1 MIIYHWEH
9 VTYLQFYAV
18 ITRMFISF
26 IGKHKILFDKKE
38 IKVIWLLFLVLLILT
53 YINYKISNRDI
64 FNPSVVFSAMF
75 LLFSFFCCLA
85 NLFIGIDIEDFK
97 TIIVILFGSG
107 MFTFVNYTLGKKYVL
122 KKVVDMGCDISSI
135 WGVITIVIIII
146 NMYIEYN
153 YIMAFSAAYG
163 FASDFFEAMVQYK
176 VITTLKD
183 ADAILVPSPWYRGP
197 LITVCGCFAYFSV
210 YVFFVKKIFNNQFSP
225 IYASV
230 ITLYIIYSLMGGGRS
245 ETFRLVTAC
254 IFIWYFFYRLHKGES
269 FKIRPVLL
277 KIMFLLVAV
286 SLFFISFIYIVGRS
300 QEDMDFESVIM
311 AMFIY
316 AGAPIFNLDIYLQ
329 NPWGQTYGI
338 FGELTFVRFINWLG
352 RKIDDTSLI
361 YELDIPFLYYQNY
374 SLGNVYTT
382 FYPFIYDF
390 GFLGVLV
397 LTVIMAVVCVWL
409 YNKVNFVRISSN
421 RISMYVVCYAYLVN
435 DIVMSPFAARFYE
448 NVVNVGT
455 IQRWIGLLFLIKI
468 VEFFDKSKSLK

>member
-64 FNPSVVFSAMF
+64 FNPGVVFSAMF

-210 YVFFVKKIFNNQFSP
+210 YVFFVIKIFNNQFSP

-230 ITLYIIYSLMGGGRS
+230 IILYIIYSLMGGGRS
-245 ETFRLVTAC
+245 ETFRVVTAC
-254 IFIWYFFYRLHKGES
+254 IFIWYFFYRIHKGEQ
-269 FKIRPVLL
+269 FNIKPVLL
-277 KIMFLLVAV
+277 KIIFFGVAI
-286 SLFFISFIYIVGRS
+286 SLFFISFIYIVGRT
-300 QEDMDFESVIM
+300 QADMDFEAVIM
-311 AMFIY
+311 SMFIY

-329 NPWGQTYGI
+329 NPWTQTHGI
-338 FGELTFVRFINWLG
+338 FGELTFIRLINWFG
-352 RKIDDTSLI
+352 RKFGDSSLV
-361 YELDIPFLYYQNY
+361 YELDLPFLSYQNY
-374 SLGNVYTT
+374 DLGNVYTT
-382 FYPFIYDF
+382 FYAFIYDF
-390 GFLGVLV
+390 GFMGGVV
-397 LTVIMAVVCVWL
+397 LTGIMAVVCVWL
-409 YNKVNFVRISSN
+409 YNKVNYVDIMSN
-421 RISMYVVCYAYLVN
+421 RISLYVICYAYLLN
-435 DIVMSPFAARFYE
+435 DIVMLPFSNRFYE
-448 NVVNVGT
+448 CTFNIGT
-455 IQRWIGLLFLIKI
+455 WYKWVILFVLIKI
-468 VEFFDKSKSLK
+468 INVSSKRQS